1 MGAKVIEKHFTLDNN
16 FSDFRDHQLS
26 SDPKEM
32 SLLVNKIRRIEKMY
46 GLEEKK
52 LQNCEKE
59 NVISMRRSI
68 TAAKISN
75 KYLIKENDL
84 TWLRPGNGF
93 SPGQEN
99 L

>member
-1 MGAKVIEKHFTLDNN
+1 
-16 FSDFRDHQLS
+16 
-26 SDPKEM
+26 
-32 SLLVNKIRRIEKMY
+32 MY

-68 TAAKISN
+68 AARDIKIN
-75 KYLIKENDL
+75 TPIKENDL

-93 SPGQEN
+93 SPGQKSFN
-99 L
+99 R